1 MASSSPRRKELM
13 KEISPVF
20 SIDVSNADESVSD
33 DLSPIEAVKVIA
45 LRKGEEVRKRHPEE
59 IVISADTIVVIDN
72 KIIGKPID
80 EKDAI
85 RILTLLSG
93 RTHKVYTA
101 YCIFYK
107 GKLIEEIVESE
118 VTFNKLTPK
127 LIQDYVDSKS
137 PLDKAGA
144 YGIQDN
150 DQYHIINKIKGSLT
164 NVIGFPVEEIKKSL
178 NSLK

>member
-1 MASSSPRRKELM
+1 M

-93 RTHKVYTA
+93 RPHKVYTA
-101 YCIFYK
+101 YCLFYK
-107 GKLIEEIVESE
+107 GKLVEEVVESE
-118 VTFNKLTPK
+118 VTFNELTPK

-144 YGIQDN
+144 YGVQDN

-164 NVIGFPVEEIKKSL
+164 NVIGFPVEEIRNSL